1 MIKLN
6 KFLKVIF
13 HFINLLLIL
22 FYLYPGSISGYIL
35 YNDLTKQPQ
44 VTGDFFYISSN
55 HFYTFSVLGILGIF
69 VYKNCSKIKY
79 FIFYLIFL
87 SIFLELMH
95 LVIPKRSFEFSDLF
109 GNFFGIILT
118 IIIYVLFKKIKKN

>member
-1 MIKLN
+1 MKKKNLTFI
-6 KFLKVIF
+6 IF
-13 HFINLLLIL
+13 HLFNFTLIL
-22 FYLYPGSISGYIL
+22 LYLFPGSIFGYII
-35 YNDLTKQPQ
+35 YGNFDIQPQ
-44 VTGDFFYISSN
+44 ITKDFYISSN

-118 IIIYVLFKKIKKN
+118 IILFKKIKKN

>member
-1 MIKLN
+1 MKKKKLT
-6 KFLKVIF
+6 FIIF
-13 HFINLLLIL
+13 HLFNFTLIL
-22 FYLYPGSISGYIL
+22 LYLFPGSIFGYII
-35 YNDLTKQPQ
+35 YGNFDIQPQ
-44 VTGDFFYISSN
+44 ITRDFYISSN

>member
-44 VTGDFFYISSN
+44 VTDDFFYISSQTPFMPIDPN
-55 HFYTFSVLGILGIF
+55 
-69 VYKNCSKIKY
+69 
-79 FIFYLIFL
+79 FL
-87 SIFLELMH
+87 T
-95 LVIPKRSFEFSDLF
+95 LF
-109 GNFFGIILT
+109 FH
-118 IIIYVLFKKIKKN
+118 